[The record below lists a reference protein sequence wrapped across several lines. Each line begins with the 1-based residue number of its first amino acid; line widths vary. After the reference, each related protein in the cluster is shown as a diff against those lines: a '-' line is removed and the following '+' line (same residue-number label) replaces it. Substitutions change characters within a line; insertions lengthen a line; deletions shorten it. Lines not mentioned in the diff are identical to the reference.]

1 MYKNILIPIA
11 LDHEHDTA
19 YAIDIARKLLDEG
32 GNLPENYKENQ
43 LSVVTKE
50 LQTVLE
56 GVSDVTAAVV
66 TGHAGRTI
74 TDYAEQHECDCIIV
88 ASHRPGMIDH
98 FMGSTAAWVVR
109 HARCAVHV
117 TK

>member
-19 YAIDIARKLLDEG
+19 AAIDIARKLLDEG
-32 GNLPENYKENQ
+32 GKIVALHVIEEIPQYAAVHLPENYKENQ
-43 LSVVTKE
+43 QSVVTKE

-74 TDYAEQHECDCIIV
+74 H
-88 ASHRPGMIDH
+88 
-98 FMGSTAAWVVR
+98 
-109 HARCAVHV
+109 
-117 TK
+117 